1 MTTTE
6 LSTITLAAQPA
17 ILGDCGLCLRS
28 AGGLGAAIIVTHNGG
43 TVARFDV
50 CEFCERAVRRLEAV
64 TPGLT
69 RIVAGMSSTVPVVEE
84 VVLEEVGP
92 ALPIQEF
99 THPIQDGDGGLYLP
113 VVVGAQR
120 GDGTWAGWLEFREI
134 GGTRVLR
141 TNRETTQP
149 NQGALAYWASGLQPS
164 YIEGAFRRARR
175 PHTVRVP

>member
-1 MTTTE
+1 MATTDI
-6 LSTITLAAQPA
+6 STITLAAQPA
-17 ILGDCGLCLRS
+17 ILGDCGLCQR
-28 AGGLGAAIIVTHNGG
+28 ATGGLGAAVVVTHGTG

-50 CEFCERAVRRLEAV
+50 CEYCERAVRRLEAV
-64 TPGLT
+64 TPGLV
-69 RIVAGMSSTVPVVEE
+69 RIVAGMASTVPVVEE
-84 VVLEEVGP
+84 VVIEEVGP
-92 ALPIQEF
+92 ALPIHEF
-99 THPIQDGDGGLYLP
+99 SQPIQDGDGALYLP
-113 VVVGAQR
+113 VVVGVQR

-149 NQGALAYWASGLQPS
+149 NQGALAYWSSGLQPS